1 VIRALAD
8 PSLAAS
14 WARADGTYFAPH
26 SGFDLD
32 VYADPVDRALAS
44 VMRAAIE
51 SETFR
56 FDASDQ
62 LPAPVT
68 DVLHSALVSYVTDPD
83 ASAGEV
89 LAAVEEAWIE
99 YEATSRAG

>member
-83 ASAGEV
+83 ASAEEA